1 MGGRI
6 KVKCTWSGS
15 MLLIVGSKKRIV
27 LALYKNMGQCSM
39 EFKSSGF
46 RVNWPS
52 SWSLISVPL
61 LCDFVRVSGILM
73 HILRVL
79 LVIVDRNL
87 LDIQQSN
94 MSAEKSNWFLAE
106 WVWGHRTASFCWG
119 AHSLSSVNPAWRWI
133 KDNQHIYRNVSG
145 LVKRFK
151 IGQSSE
157 ENGAFCMTRL
167 QVFVIL

>member
-61 LCDFVRVSGILM
+61 LCDFVRVSG
-73 HILRVL
+73 VL